1 MSNLQAPKPA
11 AKNEAESSISL
22 GEGQTPLLLSRH
34 IGPSVGLSN
43 LYFKLE
49 TVNPSGS
56 YKDRFAA
63 AAISLM
69 LKEGKKRCLA
79 TSSGNTGSALAA
91 YCAAAGMSCEIVILE
106 TTPNEKLKQMAAYG
120 AKLFKVRGFGPQ
132 PDVTQRVFARLQQM
146 GNCGDCAL
154 QISAYCYSPGGMAG
168 IETIS
173 SELAAQLSSGIDHVC
188 VPAGGGG
195 LTLSI
200 ARGFERLPSGFSR
213 PRIHCV
219 QPEGNDTIAS
229 AIRSGASKARSVTCT
244 TKISGLQVS
253 NVLDGNEVIAAC
265 RKSGGNGY
273 LVTDI
278 AVWEMQRRMARE
290 EGIFCEPAAA
300 VALAGAL
307 NAFAAGE
314 IRADER
320 VVCIVT
326 GIGFKDLHAIDK
338 ITANSQCPVLELSQF
353 EEMLR

>member
-22 GEGQTPLLLSRH
+22 GEGQKPLLLSRH

-79 TSSGNTGSALAA
+79 TLSGNTGSALAA

-132 PDVTQRVFARLQQM
+132 PDVTQRVSARLQQM

-154 QISAYCYSPGGMAG
+154 QIGAYCYSPGGMAG

-278 AVWEMQRRMARE
+278 AVWEMQPAWHARREFSASRPRRLPWRDAQRICR
-290 EGIFCEPAAA
+290 GRDC
-300 VALAGAL
+300 
-307 NAFAAGE
+307 
-314 IRADER
+314 ADER